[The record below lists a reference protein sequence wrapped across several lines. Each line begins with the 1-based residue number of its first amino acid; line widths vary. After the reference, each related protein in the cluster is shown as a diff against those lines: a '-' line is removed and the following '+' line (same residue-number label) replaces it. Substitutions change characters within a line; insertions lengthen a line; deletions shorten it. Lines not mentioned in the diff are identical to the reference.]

1 VGATTLGHRIQK
13 HLDDHPKKG
22 RLFCGFLDDT
32 NSTASGIVGRT
43 SELAE
48 VARTKFAD
56 EVVIATPHNQE
67 LTLSILDQA
76 RKLRL
81 DVKIAA
87 DLYGCEALGMASFGS
102 IPLISLHEEQ
112 LPVTALRCK
121 RLLDLVFSV
130 GALLFTA
137 PLLILIAT
145 LIKWDSPGPIFYI
158 GLRAGRKGRPF
169 RCYKFRTMVVE
180 ADHLKEKLRFQ
191 NQRSGPFFK
200 IKKDPRISRLGKFLR
215 RYSLDEIPQL
225 WNVLKGDM
233 SMVGPRPHPLD
244 DVSGYSIEHL
254 PRLDVI
260 PGLTGLWQVTAR
272 ADPSFE
278 TSMELDVQYIQSWS
292 LGMDFK
298 ILLKTAG
305 AVLRGSGA

>member
-1 VGATTLGHRIQK
+1 
-13 HLDDHPKKG
+13 
-22 RLFCGFLDDT
+22 
-32 NSTASGIVGRT
+32 
-43 SELAE
+43 
-48 VARTKFAD
+48 
-56 EVVIATPHNQE
+56 
-67 LTLSILDQA
+67 
-76 RKLRL
+76 
-81 DVKIAA
+81 
-87 DLYGCEALGMASFGS
+87 
-102 IPLISLHEEQ
+102 
-112 LPVTALRCK
+112 
-121 RLLDLVFSV
+121 
-130 GALLFTA
+130 
-137 PLLILIAT
+137 
-145 LIKWDSPGPIFYI
+145 
-158 GLRAGRKGRPF
+158 
-169 RCYKFRTMVVE
+169 MVVE